1 MYRAM
6 SSLYM
11 GPDPGLDP
19 PDMFKLVQ
27 LGPNSDRT
35 PPDTF
40 SRYVL
45 YVHYETQTVG
55 RWAVGIQL
63 KCLLVTNIFIT

>member
-6 SSLYM
+6 SRLYI
-11 GPDPGLDP
+11 GPGLSPGP

-27 LGPNSDRT
+27 LGPNSEGT

-40 SRYVL
+40 HLFTMKHRLLES
-45 YVHYETQTVG
+45 G
-55 RWAVGIQL
+55 QL
-63 KCLLVTNIFIT
+63 AFN